1 MCRAHGLLEAFG
13 AEVWAAPE
21 RTPMYYPDAVTL
33 VPNAD
38 PTALVALIDVKA
50 PGASVK
56 DSFADLDLS
65 GFGFEV
71 LFEAQWIRRE
81 PGAAAVG
88 TELTWRLANFPDLLR
103 AWAVAWGGGEG
114 DAGVFGPELLA
125 DRSVFVISGVS
136 GDDRVVAGAVVNRSD
151 AVVGVSNVFG
161 DVDAAWPLVLE
172 AVDRLFPGLPVVGYE
187 HGDDLDAAVR
197 YGFKPIGPL
206 RVWVRA

>member
-1 MCRAHGLLEAFG
+1 ML
-13 AEVWAAPE
+13 
-21 RTPMYYPDAVTL
+21 YPDAVTL
-33 VPNAD
+33 VPGAD
-38 PTALVALIDVKA
+38 PAALVGGVDTGA

-65 GFGFEV
+65 GFGFAV
-71 LFEAQWIRRE
+71 LFEAQWMYRE

-103 AWAVAWGGGEG
+103 SWAVAWDGGEG
-114 DAGVFGPELLA
+114 NSALFGPALLA
-125 DRSVFVISGVS
+125 DRSVFVISGVC

-161 DVDAAWPLVLE
+161 DVGAAWPLVLE